1 MEVHHHAHTARKK
14 WTHYFWE
21 FLMLFLAVFCGFLA
35 EYQLEHTIEKN
46 RGKQFM
52 QSMVEDLLL
61 DTSVLRYQMK
71 LAERQI
77 SLLDSLVDL
86 LNNQQ
91 ISDDNI
97 TRLYMLAAN
106 SGRVVNMPFEDR
118 TSLQLKN
125 AGGMRLIRKKGIA
138 DSVLLYWR
146 GIEICGGISQRL
158 ENTNE
163 DRSNLA
169 GKLFHNKYYTH
180 ANEPFAPVTGTIEGV
195 QLISKD
201 PRMLAEY
208 SNSSYRMKNVLNVY
222 KFNMQ
227 HQKDRAIRLMQQ
239 IREAYHLE

>member
-1 MEVHHHAHTARKK
+1 MEVHHHSHSARKK

-35 EYQLEHTIEKN
+35 EYQLEHKIEKN
-46 RGKQFM
+46 RENQFM
-52 QSMVEDLLL
+52 QTMVEDLLL
-61 DTSVLRYQMK
+61 DTAVLRYQMK
-71 LAERQI
+71 LADRQI

-106 SGRVVNMPFEDR
+106 SGRVVNMPFENR
-118 TSLQLKN
+118 TSSQLKN
-125 AGGMRLIRKKGIA
+125 AGGMRLIRKKEIA

-146 GIEICGGISQRL
+146 GIEICEGISQRL
-158 ENTNE
+158 EGINE

-169 GKLFHNKYYTH
+169 GKLFHNKYYIH
-180 ANEPFAPVTGTIEGV
+180 ADEPFASVTGTKPDG
-195 QLISKD
+195 QLINKD

-208 SNSSYRMKNVLNVY
+208 SNSSYRRKNVLNVY

-239 IREAYHLE
+239 IREAYYLE